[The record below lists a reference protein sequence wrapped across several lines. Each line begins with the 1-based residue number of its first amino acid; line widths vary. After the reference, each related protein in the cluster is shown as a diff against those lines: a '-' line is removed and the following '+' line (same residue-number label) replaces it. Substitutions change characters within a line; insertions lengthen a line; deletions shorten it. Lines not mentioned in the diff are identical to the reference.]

1 MTEQE
6 IVIVDYAPEH
16 GLELVRMWR
25 ASFEQALGIVDPHPL
40 PEQLRYLQEKVI
52 PDNQVLVVLD
62 ERRSSVIGFMAS
74 TPETISQ
81 LYVHVDYQN
90 RGIGSRLVNIAKE
103 HSRGRLRLFTFKANE
118 SAQRFYERHGFRV
131 IGAGFEKEWE
141 LEDVEYEWSISPYLS
156 C

>member
-25 ASFEQALGIVDPHPL
+25 ASFEQALEIVDPHPL

-90 RGIGSRLVNIAKE
+90 RGIDRKSTRLNSS
-103 HSRGRLRLFTFKANE
+103 H
-118 SAQRFYERHGFRV
+118 
-131 IGAGFEKEWE
+131 EW
-141 LEDVEYEWSISPYLS
+141 I
-156 C
+156 